1 MRATN
6 IEKFI
11 INKIKINKIMIFD
24 DVTNYYFWSVFI
36 AWLISCIIKITIT
49 SIRNKK
55 INISAGFENGGMPSS
70 HAALMSSITMALL
83 LEQGLAPI
91 FFLSLVIS
99 TLILRD
105 AVTVRR
111 EVGLIGESVNKILTK
126 NKEKELKVIYG
137 HTPLQVL
144 VGIIIGIIIPLI
156 FYLL

>member
-1 MRATN
+1 MFDN
-6 IEKFI
+6 I
-11 INKIKINKIMIFD
+11 
-24 DVTNYYFWSVFI
+24 TNYYLLSVFS
-36 AWLISCIIKITIT
+36 AWIISCIIKILINY
-49 SIRNKK
+49 NKHK
-55 INISAGFENGGMPSS
+55 KLNLSKGFENGGMPSS
-70 HAALMSSITMALL
+70 HAALMSSITMAIL